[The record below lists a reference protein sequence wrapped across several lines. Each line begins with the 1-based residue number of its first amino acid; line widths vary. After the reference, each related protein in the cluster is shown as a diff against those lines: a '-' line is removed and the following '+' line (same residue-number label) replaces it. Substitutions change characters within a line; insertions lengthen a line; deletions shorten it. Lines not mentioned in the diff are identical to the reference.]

1 MTEKE
6 AKLEAKQEPK
16 PEEKTGEKKEKEK
29 KKREKKPSDFSNEYI
44 GKNVTIVLGAGNPNI
59 LKCKVES
66 ASKYW
71 FKVTIGNR
79 TLYLNKAY
87 VVSIEA

>member
-6 AKLEAKQEPK
+6 AKLEAKQDPK
-16 PEEKTGEKKEKEK
+16 TEEKTGEKKEKEK
-29 KKREKKPSDFSNEYI
+29 KKREKKPSDFSNEYL

>member
-1 MTEKE
+1 MTEKP
-6 AKLEAKQEPK
+6 KEAKQEPK
-16 PEEKTGEKKEKEK
+16 PEEKAEEKKEKEK

-44 GKNVTIVLGAGNPNI
+44 GKNVTIVLGAGNPNTI
-59 LKCKVES
+59 KCKVES

-79 TLYLNKAY
+79 TLYVNKAY

>member
-1 MTEKE
+1 MTEKP
-6 AKLEAKQEPK
+6 KEAKQEPK
-16 PEEKTGEKKEKEK
+16 PEEKTEGKKEKEK

-44 GKNVTIVLGAGNPNI
+44 GKNVTIVLGTGNPNI

-79 TLYLNKAY
+79 TLYINKAY

>member
-1 MTEKE
+1 MTEKPKE
-6 AKLEAKQEPK
+6 TKLEAKQEQK
-16 PEEKTGEKKEKEK
+16 PEEKAGEKKEK

-79 TLYLNKAY
+79 TIYLNKAY

>member
-1 MTEKE
+1 MTE
-6 AKLEAKQEPK
+6 KLEAKQEPK
-16 PEEKTGEKKEKEK
+16 TEEKKEKEK

-79 TLYLNKAY
+79 TLYINKAY

>member
-1 MTEKE
+1 MTEKP
-6 AKLEAKQEPK
+6 KEAKQEPK
-16 PEEKTGEKKEKEK
+16 PEEKTEGKKEKEK

-71 FKVTIGNR
+71 FKVTFGNR
-79 TLYLNKAY
+79 TLYINKAY